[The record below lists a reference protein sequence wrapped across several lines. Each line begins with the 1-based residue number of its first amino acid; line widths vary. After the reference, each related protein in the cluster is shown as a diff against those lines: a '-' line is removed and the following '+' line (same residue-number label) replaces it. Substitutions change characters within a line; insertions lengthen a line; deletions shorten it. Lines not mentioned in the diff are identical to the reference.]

1 MFKCDVCEK
10 VFKEKRYL
18 SRHGK
23 YAHGEQDFKCEKC
36 NKKMANRKDIIK
48 RWETYSRGI
57 NSFIIIL
64 FALLVLVRNDF
75 FRDCA
80 FFIKS
85 LLYPFLK
92 YSLEMSYIAKIEIS
106 EFF

>member
-1 MFKCDVCEK
+1 MFKCDVSEK

-18 SRHGK
+18 ICHGK

-36 NKKMANRKDIIK
+36 NKKIANRKDIIK

-64 FALLVLVRNDF
+64 FA
-75 FRDCA
+75 
-80 FFIKS
+80 
-85 LLYPFLK
+85 
-92 YSLEMSYIAKIEIS
+92 
-106 EFF
+106 

>member
-36 NKKMANRKDIIK
+36 NKKK
-48 RWETYSRGI
+48 RYNQKVGNI
-57 NSFIIIL
+57 F
-64 FALLVLVRNDF
+64 
-75 FRDCA
+75 
-80 FFIKS
+80 
-85 LLYPFLK
+85 
-92 YSLEMSYIAKIEIS
+92 
-106 EFF
+106 

>member
-1 MFKCDVCEK
+1 MKK
-10 VFKEKRYL
+10 KRYL

-23 YAHGEQDFKCEKC
+23 YAHGEQDVKCEKC

-48 RWETYSRGI
+48 RWEAYSRGI

-64 FALLVLVRNDF
+64 FAKLVLVRNDF

>member
-10 VFKEKRYL
+10 VFKEK
-18 SRHGK
+18 HGK

-36 NKKMANRKDIIK
+36 NKKKANRKDIIK

-64 FALLVLVRNDF
+64 FA
-75 FRDCA
+75 
-80 FFIKS
+80 
-85 LLYPFLK
+85 
-92 YSLEMSYIAKIEIS
+92 
-106 EFF
+106 